1 MKNKYS
7 IFVLLF
13 FFAVWQGCGSK
24 TQEATNESIAK
35 AEAEAVSARKSDALA
50 AKKAWLVK
58 ASAEKADQRRLAAAE
73 KAKISMT
80 YIDATG
86 KLVYNK
92 AEIDPSYP
100 GGDDAMR
107 KYLKDNLKYPAEA
120 LEKCVEGTVFVEF
133 VIDEKGRV
141 REVVA
146 TDVVGEDVD
155 LSLKEE
161 SVRVVASMTGWN
173 AGLQHGKAVE
183 TSFSIPVT
191 FALN

>member
-1 MKNKYS
+1 MKKNFS
-7 IFVLLF
+7 IFVLLLTF
-13 FFAVWQGCGSK
+13 VFWQGCGSK

-35 AEAEAVSARKSDALA
+35 EEAVKAKEADALA

-73 KAKISMT
+73 KAKLSMT
-80 YIDATG
+80 YRDASG
-86 KLVYNK
+86 KIVYNK
-92 AEIDPSYP
+92 AEIDPSYT
-100 GGDDAMR
+100 GGEDAMR
-107 KYLKDNLKYPAEA
+107 KYLKDNLKYPTEA
-120 LEKCVEGTVFVEF
+120 FENGVEGTVFVEF

-161 SVRVVASMTGWN
+161 AVRVVASMPGWI
-173 AGLQHGKAVE
+173 AGLQHGKSVD
-183 TSFSIPVT
+183 TSFSIPIT
-191 FALN
+191 FEIVK